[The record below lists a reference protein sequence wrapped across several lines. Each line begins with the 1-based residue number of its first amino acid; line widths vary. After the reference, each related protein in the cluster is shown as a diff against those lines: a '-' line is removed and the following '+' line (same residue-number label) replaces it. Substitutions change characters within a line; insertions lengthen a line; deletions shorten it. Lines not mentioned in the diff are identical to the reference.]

1 MGLVDDEPVIQ
12 PPAESS
18 KLRLERLKR
27 LKLAYL
33 KDLNPLGLRLIDR
46 AIAVTEADL
55 AAVTAERPR
64 VRTKIVPIFEETTYF
79 EPMQFPQRPD
89 SLGVDRVSE
98 VVYPRGFASRLS
110 EALNAAATIF
120 NPQMPKL

>member
-18 KLRLERLKR
+18 KFRLEHSNR
-27 LKLAYL
+27 LKLDYL
-33 KDLNPLGLRLIDR
+33 EDLNPLGLRLIDR

-55 AAVTAERPR
+55 AAVTPESPK
-64 VRTKIVPIFEETTYF
+64 VHTKIVPIFKETTYF
-79 EPMQFPQRPD
+79 KLIQFPQRPN
-89 SLGVDRVSE
+89 SLSADRVSE

-110 EALNAAATIF
+110 EAINAAETIF